1 MTCFFVGT
9 VTWVLE
15 SSREVVR
22 VLVSFFVYEIIGAFV
37 GARFFS
43 FLYDIIDDR
52 MVRSFMIFGIGFAD
66 LLGLK

>member
-1 MTCFFVGT
+1 M
-9 VTWVLE
+9 
-15 SSREVVR
+15 R